1 MATPAS
7 TREVRLY
14 RTPEGRVPYRE
25 WIEGIRDFTTQA
37 RIERQIDR
45 MRQGNLGD
53 HKPVEDGVFELR
65 LFGGPGY
72 RIYFAEEGPHLV
84 LLLGVVANI
93 PRRKILNEPKATGMP
108 TSRKKHDTL
117 Y

>member
-53 HKPVEDGVFELR
+53 HKPVGDGVFELR
-65 LFGGPGY
+65 LVWGPGY
-72 RIYFAEEGPHLV
+72 RVYFAEEGPHLV
-84 LLLGVVANI
+84 LLLGGGSKRTQAKDVERA
-93 PRRKILNEPKATGMP
+93 KSYWHAYQQ
-108 TSRKKHDTL
+108 KKT
-117 Y
+117 